1 MNELESLK
9 KKIIYRSAYRGT
21 KEMDL
26 LLTSFVSSI
35 LDALTIKELKKLDEF
50 LNCNDEDISNFYLNK
65 IPIKYFDDK
74 KILDLF
80 IAHKIK

>member
-9 KKIIYRSAYRGT
+9 KKIKYRSSYRGT

-26 LLTSFVSSI
+26 LLNSFVTHIINSLSHE
-35 LDALTIKELKKLDEF
+35 ELKKLDDF
-50 LNCNDEDISNFYLNK
+50 LNCEDEDIINFYLNK
-65 IPIKYFDDK
+65 IPIAAFDNK

-80 IAHKIK
+80 IDYKI